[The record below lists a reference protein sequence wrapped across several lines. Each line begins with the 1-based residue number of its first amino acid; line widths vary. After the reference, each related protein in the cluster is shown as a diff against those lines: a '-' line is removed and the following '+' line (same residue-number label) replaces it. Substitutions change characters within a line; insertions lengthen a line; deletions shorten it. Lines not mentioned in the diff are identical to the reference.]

1 MKAKILLFGLFFFGF
16 AMISQ
21 AQTATPKVKD
31 RQINQQK
38 RIKQGIKSGELSKRE
53 TLRLQK
59 QQASV
64 QRTKKRAKADGVVT
78 KKERARIHH
87 KQNKT
92 SKNIYRAKHNNRN
105 RK

>member
-1 MKAKILLFGLFFFGF
+1 MKAKILLFGLFFFGI